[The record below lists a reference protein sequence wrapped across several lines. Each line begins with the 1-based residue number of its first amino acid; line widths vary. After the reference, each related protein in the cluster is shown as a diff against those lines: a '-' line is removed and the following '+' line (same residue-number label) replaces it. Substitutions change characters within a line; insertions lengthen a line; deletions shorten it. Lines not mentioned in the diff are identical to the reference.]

1 MVHPPARKTLAN
13 PRTVDPD
20 HEQRVRECA
29 YHLWEAE
36 GKPHGRDV
44 EFWERARAQV
54 GAEESAAP
62 EPPPAAEAKPRAP
75 RKQAAEAVS
84 IQASMAEAPDA
95 AADSEN
101 GKEAAAPKRKSR
113 AKPKKPA

>member
-44 EFWERARAQV
+44 EFWERARTLV
-54 GAEESAAP
+54 GAEESAVP
-62 EPPPAAEAKPRAP
+62 EAPPAAETKPKAP
-75 RKQAAEAVS
+75 RKQAAKAAD
-84 IQASMAEAPDA
+84 IQAGMAEAPGA
-95 AADSEN
+95 SEN
-101 GKEAAAPKRKSR
+101 PGEVKPGVAPKRKSP